1 MASTT
6 AADVAAATA
15 ARLLNFEG
23 SGLDIALLD
32 ATVNAFYGAGSSE
45 EVCCCWA
52 AAAAREPRIAAATTD
67 IVVAAQRITAE
78 AVLKRVQE
86 HPDAWTRVDAILE
99 QSTNPQ
105 AKFFGLQARKPRC
118 CLPTPGDATHPPGPQ
133 RRKRTPATCSRI
145 PKRPPALRPQV
156 LEAVVRTRWG
166 ALPDAQRE
174 GIKTYISNL
183 IIKTS
188 TDEATFRRERT
199 FLSKLNLVLVDVLKQ
214 DWPHKWPS
222 FIPDIVGASKTNVT
236 LCENSMAIL
245 RLLSE
250 EVFDFSRNDLTQVR
264 CNEARVLHSAAGCP
278 CEPRLP
284 PWAGRSAGRPACAGA
299 GAGGQGSRLRA
310 TPHVPHPPPPHP
322 TAVRRPRPRS
332 SRPASTSSLG
342 RCTSSA

>member
-1 MASTT
+1 M
-6 AADVAAATA
+6 
-15 ARLLNFEG
+15 
-23 SGLDIALLD
+23 
-32 ATVNAFYGAGSSE
+32 
-45 EVCCCWA
+45 
-52 AAAAREPRIAAATTD
+52 
-67 IVVAAQRITAE
+67 
-78 AVLKRVQE
+78 LKRVQE

-105 AKFFGLQARKPRC
+105 AKFFGLQARKPC
-118 CLPTPGDATHPPGPQ
+118 C
-133 RRKRTPATCSRI
+133 PATPSDAWRRHSPTRPAAPQAHACLVR
-145 PKRPPALRPQV
+145 PDPQAPPPALRPQV

-264 CNEARVLHSAAGCP
+264 CNEARVLHSSAGPRASPACP
-278 CEPRLP
+278 HGP
-284 PWAGRSAGRPACAGA
+284 AGRPVG
-299 GAGGQGSRLRA
+299 LRA
-310 TPHVPHPPPPHP
+310 PELELEDRVPDCAPRRTYPTHPHP
-322 TAVRRPRPRS
+322 TPPPCAGQDQGAQGQLQRAVWAGARALPNG
-332 SRPASTSSLG
+332 AQHVAG
-342 RCTSSA
+342 